1 LNRGELYRVYKGS
14 KHDPKR
20 YRIFVV
26 VSRQVFINS
35 EYSSVICA
43 PIYSNYTGISTQVPV
58 GVREGL
64 KYDSC
69 IRCDEL
75 ISIPKSLL
83 TNYIGHLSEEK
94 LEELNK
100 ALRIALAAEYY
111 FEY

>member
-14 KHDPKR
+14 KHDPKK

-26 VSRQVFINS
+26 VSRQVFI
-35 EYSSVICA
+35 
-43 PIYSNYTGISTQVPV
+43 
-58 GVREGL
+58 
-64 KYDSC
+64 
-69 IRCDEL
+69 
-75 ISIPKSLL
+75 
-83 TNYIGHLSEEK
+83 IGHLSEEK

>member
-1 LNRGELYRVYKGS
+1 VLIAAKIAQF
-14 KHDPKR
+14 R
-20 YRIFVV
+20 Y
-26 VSRQVFINS
+26 N
-35 EYSSVICA
+35 
-43 PIYSNYTGISTQVPV
+43 GISTQVPV

-75 ISIPKSLL
+75 MSIPKNLL
-83 TNYIGHLSEEK
+83 TDYIGHLSADK